1 MWGKLSEK
9 DYKRQEKL
17 LQVVDMFIILIMVM
31 VPWLYTY
38 VKTSDIIHSKRVQ
51 FTVCQL
57 SLNKTVFKKL
67 KDKTKQTNKR
77 TGLNLAF
84 VEFLT
89 WARHYSGE

>member
-9 DYKRQEKL
+9 DCKRQEKL
-17 LQVVDMFIILIMVM
+17 LRVVDMFIILITVM

-38 VKTSDIIHSKRVQ
+38 VKTFDIIHSKCAQ

-57 SLNKTVFKKL
+57 SLNRTVFKKL
-67 KDKTKQTNKR
+67 KDETKQR